1 MKGAAPAV
9 EGNNAPVTRSCGATD
24 DSGMI
29 DGQHGLRGRKGALH
43 TTVHVTDSEGL
54 AAELRRELAEM
65 QRRLDEAL
73 AERDEGEAQRAAM
86 PEILQVIN
94 SSPGDPRA
102 GVRCDPG

>member
-1 MKGAAPAV
+1 MSPT
-9 EGNNAPVTRSCGATD
+9 P
-24 DSGMI
+24 DS
-29 DGQHGLRGRKGALH
+29 ALADPQQ
-43 TTVHVTDSEGL
+43 VI
-54 AAELRRELAEM
+54 AELRRELAEM

-86 PEILQVIN
+86 PEILQVIK